1 MVMEKFA
8 MGVIIGGI
16 CGALL
21 TANNYKMRA
30 LVRKAQEEVQIKL
43 NMLMDEKLE
52 AVEEGAE
59 KLKEKLQNET
69 EQKPGDEKK
78 SKRKN

>member
-1 MVMEKFA
+1 MEKFA

-78 SKRKN
+78 SKRKS

>member
-1 MVMEKFA
+1 MEKFA